1 MKRKIINIV
10 SILFGLLFINSG
22 LNKFFN
28 YMPMPEDLPQEAQ
41 DLFAAL
47 MSFGWLLPLIAVV
60 EIIAGILVMIPRTQA
75 IGYIMIFPIMVGI
88 VLTHI
93 VNMPEGLLMAVI
105 LMIINIGMLY
115 ENRAKIKPLF

>member
-10 SILFGLLFINSG
+10 CILFGLLFINSG
-22 LNKFFN
+22 LNKFFD

-47 MSFGWLLPLIAVV
+47 LSFGWLLPLVAIV

-75 IGYIMIFPIMVGI
+75 LGYVMIFPVLVG
-88 VLTHI
+88 VLLI
-93 VNMPEGLLMAVI
+93 NLINIPDGLLMGII
-105 LMIINIGMLY
+105 LMGINLWMLY

>member
-1 MKRKIINIV
+1 MKRKIISIV

-28 YMPMPEDLPQEAQ
+28 YMPMPEDLPQEVQ

-47 MSFGWLLPLIAVV
+47 MSFGWLLPLIALV

-75 IGYIMIFPIMVGI
+75 LGYIMIFPIMVGI